1 MIAIVCPG
9 QGAQTPGM
17 LGAWLELPAFRAS
30 IEAQQEASGVDLIA
44 HGTTS
49 DADTIRDTAVAQPL
63 IVASSVA
70 SLAALTEGKS
80 LVELGIG
87 GVAGHS
93 VGEIAAAV
101 AAGVFTSEQGIRFV
115 KHRGDAMAQAA
126 ALEATSMAAILGGD
140 QAVVEARLEELGL
153 SPANY
158 NGGGQIVAAGA
169 VDAIAALVAEPAAGT
184 RVIPIQVAGAFHTR
198 YMQPAV
204 ASLSAY
210 ATDVAVADPT
220 VSLWTNAGG
229 RKISSG
235 VEFRDLL
242 VAQVSSPVRWDL
254 CMAAMVDS
262 GVTAVIE
269 LAPAGTLVG
278 LAKRGMPG
286 VETLAI
292 KSPEQLEAARELINN
307 HR

>member
-101 AAGVFTSEQGIRFV
+101 AAGVFSSEQGIRFV
-115 KHRGDAMAQAA
+115 KHRGDAMAHAA
-126 ALEATSMAAILGGD
+126 TLEATSMAAILGGD

-210 ATDVAVADPT
+210 AADVAVADPT

-254 CMAAMVDS
+254 CMAAMVDA